1 MYDEYLKEK
10 NINNKKKERNGAAL
24 IVQPDTNVN
33 TLLKE
38 LIDKRKTRK
47 RN

>member
-1 MYDEYLKEK
+1 MKQK
-10 NINNKKKERNGAAL
+10 NINFKKNGAAI
-24 IVQPDTNVN
+24 IVQPGTNVN